1 MDSRAYRRTKQ
12 QIEAMATPNLVEMV
26 EMLEP
31 GDRVQRE
38 TLTIALRE
46 LRIRKVDTA
55 KLHIGEGE

>member
-1 MDSRAYRRTKQ
+1 
-12 QIEAMATPNLVEMV
+12 
-26 EMLEP
+26 MLEP

-46 LRIRKVDTA
+46 LRTRKVDTA